1 MHQTPASVNA
11 FYASSM
17 ALHFWPIFDPSN
29 PKTAEIRHFFPQAP
43 SKLLNFSLKLP
54 KCEKYRFSK
63 SGMKSWLA
71 PACQRA
77 TCQDLRS

>member
-43 SKLLNFSLKLP
+43 SKLLNFSQT
-54 KCEKYRFSK
+54 S
-63 SGMKSWLA
+63 
-71 PACQRA
+71 
-77 TCQDLRS
+77 

>member
-43 SKLLNFSLKLP
+43 SKLLNFSLSIARSRNA
-54 KCEKYRFSK
+54 EKH
-63 SGMKSWLA
+63 
-71 PACQRA
+71 CQSHCVHEEA
-77 TCQDLRS
+77 